1 MRAAVLLLVI
11 VGAPLSA
18 RAQADL
24 PNANLPG
31 NSPTLPNSN
40 LPGSLPTDNPISL
53 PSSDTTPSVV
63 QFWSP
68 YVFPLGSNLPVRN
81 PTVPPTPDELVAIDV
96 ETRRRLNDADL
107 AARAIRDS
115 AAARENAAA
124 VRENVAAVREN
135 AAAAREDSAAAREDV
150 AATVEQQAAAAAPP
164 AEAPPASP

>member
-11 VGAPLSA
+11 VGAPLSV

-63 QFWSP
+63 QPWSP
-68 YVFPLGSNLPVRN
+68 YVFPFGNLPVRN
-81 PTVPPTPDELVAIDV
+81 PTVPPTPDELVAID
-96 ETRRRLNDADL
+96 EESQRRLNDAEL
-107 AARAIRDS
+107 AARTIRDS
-115 AAARENAAA
+115 AAAREDAAA
-124 VRENVAAVREN
+124 AREN
-135 AAAAREDSAAAREDV
+135 AAAAREDSAAVREDV
-150 AATVEQQAAAAAPP
+150 AATVEQQAAPAAPP
-164 AEAPPASP
+164 AEAPSP